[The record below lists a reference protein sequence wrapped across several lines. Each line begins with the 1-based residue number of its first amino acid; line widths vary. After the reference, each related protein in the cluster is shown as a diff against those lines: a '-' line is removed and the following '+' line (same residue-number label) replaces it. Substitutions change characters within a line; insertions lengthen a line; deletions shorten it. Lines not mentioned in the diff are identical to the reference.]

1 MPICALLDPSK
12 TLHPILKEPVIVTT
26 PKEDSDA
33 YILDCMI
40 VRLGEYPDPRNPVW
54 KEPEESPVLWPQ
66 DERFFIQ

>member
-1 MPICALLDPSK
+1 M
-12 TLHPILKEPVIVTT
+12 TT